1 MSKTSVKAMMHQSRI
16 SLFLCRF
23 VLFLF
28 DYQELESNKAASIIS
43 FSTAHSLLLAMQG
56 GVTKIGNGERG
67 TGNEYEE
74 RENENRKCE
83 QNTEL
88 ENNVVNNRARVLS
101 FFLFFLT
108 VYWGKIAI
116 MKELTRS
123 HMLQEIKWK

>member
-16 SLFLCRF
+16 SLFFCRF

-43 FSTAHSLLLAMQG
+43 FPQLILSCLQG
-56 GVTKIGNGERG
+56 DVTKIGNGERG

-88 ENNVVNNRARVLS
+88 ENIVVNNKARVLS

>member
-1 MSKTSVKAMMHQSRI
+1 
-16 SLFLCRF
+16 
-23 VLFLF
+23 
-28 DYQELESNKAASIIS
+28 
-43 FSTAHSLLLAMQG
+43 MQG
-56 GVTKIGNGERG
+56 GVTKLGNGERG

-108 VYWGKIAI
+108 VSWGKIAI

>member
-1 MSKTSVKAMMHQSRI
+1 
-16 SLFLCRF
+16 
-23 VLFLF
+23 
-28 DYQELESNKAASIIS
+28 
-43 FSTAHSLLLAMQG
+43 MQG

-101 FFLFFLT
+101 FFLFFF
-108 VYWGKIAI
+108 
-116 MKELTRS
+116 
-123 HMLQEIKWK
+123 

>member
-1 MSKTSVKAMMHQSRI
+1 MMHQSRI

-23 VLFLF
+23 VLFLL
-28 DYQELESNKAASIIS
+28 DYQELESNKAAFIIS

-56 GVTKIGNGERG
+56 DVTKIGNGERG

-108 VYWGKIAI
+108 VSWGKIAI

-123 HMLQEIKWK
+123 HMLQEIEWK

>member
-16 SLFLCRF
+16 SLFFCRF

-43 FSTAHSLLLAMQG
+43 FPQLILSCLQG
-56 GVTKIGNGERG
+56 DVTKIGNGERG

-88 ENNVVNNRARVLS
+88 ENIVVNNKARVLS

-108 VYWGKIAI
+108 VYWGK
-116 MKELTRS
+116 
-123 HMLQEIKWK
+123 LQS